1 ACVADGAEIAGRRHR
16 LGHAA
21 ALENHPTL
29 NPTTEHCGDLTT
41 LTLNQLC
48 WKTSEMGPQYA
59 QTCQGLVD
67 RQDALKDYVSII
79 EHPER
84 SKIFRAID

>member
-41 LTLNQLC
+41 LTLFPSLLEQGGHVSQQRAPRLP
-48 WKTSEMGPQYA
+48 EME
-59 QTCQGLVD
+59 
-67 RQDALKDYVSII
+67 K
-79 EHPER
+79 
-84 SKIFRAID
+84 

>member
-1 ACVADGAEIAGRRHR
+1 ACVADGAEIAGRCHR

-41 LTLNQLC
+41 LT
-48 WKTSEMGPQYA
+48 
-59 QTCQGLVD
+59 
-67 RQDALKDYVSII
+67 KDKVKRVVQ
-79 EHPER
+79 EEER
-84 SKIFRAID
+84 SKPQLRYNSSPGDETNEAGKYGK

>member
-41 LTLNQLC
+41 LTIKRQLGFESSADNTVE
-48 WKTSEMGPQYA
+48 KK
-59 QTCQGLVD
+59 L
-67 RQDALKDYVSII
+67 
-79 EHPER
+79 H
-84 SKIFRAID
+84 